1 MAMRVATTTI
11 LTGPRRAP
19 LPSRS
24 DALVTPV
31 PTPLGIPGLT
41 IAGTMVHLTD
51 AAGARDAIARAVRA
65 RILPPL
71 AVASINLDH
80 IHHLRQHPAAGGGR
94 ARWLNLID
102 GAPIARQAT
111 RMTGAPWP
119 RLAGSDLIIEILDDA
134 DAHAWSVAVLG
145 GAPEVH
151 DPLVARLAAGWPSVR
166 LVGHWTPTREELS
179 AHERSLALAEE
190 IRRAGA
196 DIVIVCLG
204 KPRQEEWI
212 DEYGGAT
219 GAGVL
224 LAFGAVVDF
233 LAGRVSRAPRWVS
246 TAGLE
251 WMWRLMLE
259 PRRLAKRYLI
269 EGPPA
274 YVAVRRSST
283 PSRA

>member
-11 LTGPRRAP
+11 LTGPRLAAP
-19 LPSRS
+19 PSRAA
-24 DALVTPV
+24 ALVTPV
-31 PTPLGIPGLT
+31 PTPLGIPGIT
-41 IAGTMVHLTD
+41 IAGTIVHLTD
-51 AAGARDAIARAVRA
+51 ATGARDAIARAVRA

-80 IHHLRQHPAAGGGR
+80 IHHLRRHPPSGR
-94 ARWLNLID
+94 TARWLNLID

-119 RLAGSDLIIEILDDA
+119 RLAGSDLITEILDDA

-179 AHERSLALAEE
+179 ARDSSLALAED

-212 DEYGGAT
+212 DEFGGET

-259 PRRLAKRYLI
+259 PRRLARRYLI